1 MIITMITV
9 ALAKTRNLSEKP
21 FHILFLLLPGK
32 LSPGIKIEKQ
42 KKTHFFK
49 ITLTLPSAML

>member
-1 MIITMITV
+1 MIMIMIITMIIV

-32 LSPGIKIEKQ
+32 LSPGIKIDKQ
-42 KKTHFFK
+42 KKNIFLKSH
-49 ITLTLPSAML
+49 

>member
-1 MIITMITV
+1 MIMIMIITMITV

-42 KKTHFFK
+42 KKNIFLKSH
-49 ITLTLPSAML
+49 